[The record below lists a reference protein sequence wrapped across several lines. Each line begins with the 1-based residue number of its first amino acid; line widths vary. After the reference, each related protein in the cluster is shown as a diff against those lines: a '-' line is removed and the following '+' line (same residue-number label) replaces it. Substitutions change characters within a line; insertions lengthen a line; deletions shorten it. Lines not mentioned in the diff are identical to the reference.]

1 MAQETLTIAIYCSL
15 KYFDDFDAALISAVN
30 HSGDSDS
37 TASVAGNI
45 LGAYYGDEKID
56 NKWKEKLDLH
66 DIIVQ
71 MAQDLYFGYQ
81 ILHKKMS
88 ITESLKRKYDLE

>member
-88 ITESLKRKYDLE
+88 ITESWKRKYDLE